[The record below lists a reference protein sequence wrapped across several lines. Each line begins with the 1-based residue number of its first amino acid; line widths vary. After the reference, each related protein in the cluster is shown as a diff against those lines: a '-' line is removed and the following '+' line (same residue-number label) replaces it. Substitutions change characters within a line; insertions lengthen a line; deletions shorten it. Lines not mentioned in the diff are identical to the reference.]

1 MSKGGVLQFAIL
13 VVLTACSSGPSSLS
27 PEEEHCTLAFEG
39 SIPEW
44 DATTIYD
51 VQLRN
56 SETDPDYDDR
66 LGTSMVFADEE
77 GISIFTLTS
86 FVRTTLSGE
95 ILLRK
100 PVEGMRVKAVQSGDG
115 VYGALV
121 QYDGSHRFCTIPK
134 DGTFEFDIESCASG
148 FGPDAPIT
156 WVAPYFYIVG
166 VNQREHMY
174 TISQINALGTVVSI
188 RNVLP
193 TGGCDTSDSVELQ
206 RLGEE
211 LVVLRRCVEFRDGER
226 CETLHAASVPTT
238 VLGGPFVSILPEH
251 YKSRIRLTTAAGST
265 STAIRHD
272 ATCAVGGRSTCD
284 SPSPP
289 IDAFLLTMIDHATGT
304 TTTAPISFIASNLIW
319 DGENFASFGLGGDEF
334 HITVF
339 DSLGEPIGYAR
350 WPLGFG
356 VEAVSGTGFAAIA
369 PNDYVLTFHAAPL
382 ASQERLIRVKI
393 APK

>member
-1 MSKGGVLQFAIL
+1 M
-13 VVLTACSSGPSSLS
+13 
-27 PEEEHCTLAFEG
+27 AFEG
-39 SIPEW
+39 TIPEW

-100 PVEGMRVKAVQSGDG
+100 PIEGMRVKNVQSGDG
-115 VYGALV
+115 VYGALIN
-121 QYDGSHRFCTIPK
+121 YDRSHRFCIIPK
-134 DGTFEFDIESCASG
+134 DGTFDFDIESCVTGFSG
-148 FGPDAPIT
+148 DTPFT
-156 WVAPYFYIVG
+156 WLAPYFYV
-166 VNQREHMY
+166 VEFDEREQVHSV
-174 TISQINALGTVVSI
+174 SQINTSGTVVSI
-188 RNVLP
+188 RNSLP
-193 TGGCDTSDSVELQ
+193 TGASKVVSSIELQ
-206 RLGEE
+206 RVGEE
-211 LVVLRRCVEFRDGER
+211 LLVLSRGYYPSEACDSLMV
-226 CETLHAASVPTT
+226 ASVPTT
-238 VLGGPFVSILPEH
+238 IVGGPFVSIMPEH
-251 YKSRIRLTTAAGST
+251 YKSRIRLATAAGST
-265 STAIRHD
+265 STAIRYD

-304 TTTAPISFIASNLIW
+304 PTTKPISFISSNLIW

-339 DSLGEPIGYAR
+339 NSLGEPIGYAH

-356 VEAVSGTGFAAIA
+356 VQAVSGTGFAAIA